1 MQALPHVKII
11 KTSIKFHPAQSN
23 SYFIVTFAT
32 DRYRE
37 IAKPGLGCTENK
49 SQIFHPRIIVFFGRR
64 LRLQT
69 RNQKILTTSQTHY
82 QGKGFTRFMLLFYL
96 KN

>member
-49 SQIFHPRIIVFFGRR
+49 LHSGPSLFLIH
-64 LRLQT
+64 QT
-69 RNQKILTTSQTHY
+69 KKKIQYKTPT
-82 QGKGFTRFMLLFYL
+82 
-96 KN
+96 